1 MKKLA
6 LTIICALATAGGAF
20 AQGYVSWITSSTGI
34 TVQTNTTVYSPLFG
48 GGSTGSG
55 SIGNTANGA
64 TSGMHYDY
72 ELLYSSFNGT
82 VTTDTSVWDSN
93 WHDTG
98 LSATNSFT
106 ASRVIAVLPGTSAN
120 VQVLQPSASGWANGT
135 TNNIVLVGWSANLG
149 TSWAIVSAELAN
161 WQTDQGNFSNVLFGE
176 SNFGYINP
184 NAASPGAIL
193 FNNAPTANGLPIL
206 SLNTPLYLLP
216 TPEPASLALVG
227 LGGLSM
233 LLFRRRK

>member
-1 MKKLA
+1 MKKIA
-6 LTIICALATAGGAF
+6 LTIICGLAVTGAAF
-20 AQGYVSWITSSTGI
+20 AQGTINWSTASTSITA
-34 TVQTNTTVYSPLFG
+34 QTNTEVYSPLFG
-48 GGSTGSG
+48 GGTTGG
-55 SIGNTANGA
+55 GTIGNTANGA
-64 TSGMHYDY
+64 TSGLHYDY

-82 VTTDTSVWDSN
+82 ITTDTSVWDSN
-93 WHDTG
+93 WYDAG

-106 ASRVIAVLPGTSAN
+106 ASRLAPING
-120 VQVLQPSASGWANGT
+120 SGAATVPWAGGT
-135 TNNIVLVGWSANLG
+135 TNNIVLVGWSSNLG

-161 WQTDQGNFSNVLFGE
+161 WQTDQGNFSGQAVLFGE

-184 NAASPGAIL
+184 NVAPAAGAVV
-193 FNNAPTANGLPIL
+193 FNTAATANGLPIF
-206 SLNTPLYLLP
+206 SLNTQLYLLP